1 VEPQR
6 DDLFVGGILV
16 VAIGSVVTVFLA
28 TSYHGS
34 RRVPH
39 YGSYTVAGLRAY
51 LSAQNQFKRTDFYG
65 IGKKVYANPFN
76 GNGLADLYQLG
87 YPSAP
92 RGEAFG
98 MIDVT
103 FADASARNPSP
114 KPKAGY
120 LYADITSCAN
130 VPYDHTMD
138 CGLCAVPASYI
149 RSGRHIFIIDVTGTV
164 YQKDAAAEYPW
175 IQTGDP
181 VPPLTRYPDPKELV
195 TWTPVGTE

>member
-1 VEPQR
+1 MERRP

-16 VAIGSVVTVFLA
+16 VAVGSVVTVLLA
-28 TSYHGS
+28 VPYFTAS
-34 RRVPH
+34 RIQPPEC
-39 YGSYTVAGLRAY
+39 VAISAMRAY
-51 LSAQNQFKRTDFYG
+51 LSAQNQFKRSDFYG
-65 IGKKVYANPFN
+65 IGKKVYANPAN

-92 RGEAFG
+92 QGEVFG

-114 KPKAGY
+114 TPKFGY
-120 LYADITSCAN
+120 VFADITSCGN
-130 VPYDHTMD
+130 VPYDHTID
-138 CGLCAVPASYI
+138 CGLCAVPASYN
-149 RSGRHIFIIDVTGTV
+149 RSGRNIFLVDVTGTV

-181 VPPLTRYPDPKELV
+181 VPPLTRYPDVKELV